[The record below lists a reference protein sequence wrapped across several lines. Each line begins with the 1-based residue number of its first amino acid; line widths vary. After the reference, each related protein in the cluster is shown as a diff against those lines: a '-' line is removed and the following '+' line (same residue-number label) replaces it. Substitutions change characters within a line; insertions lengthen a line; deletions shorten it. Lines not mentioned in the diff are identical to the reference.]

1 MRRRKTPV
9 LRVLLVVL
17 DLLLLLWCASPVF
30 SGVWHVG
37 MTGAVAA
44 EFAVLVVL
52 LFWPGFKR
60 LVRAVWSKWAGKA
73 ALCAFGVV
81 LAAGIGTCLVFTGQM
96 LYAAYGGP
104 APQSHTVVILGAKVD
119 PAGQPS
125 AALAARLDLGAA
137 YLQEH
142 PDAVCIVTG
151 GQGANEPVS
160 EAKAMQAYLSA
171 RGIDPSRILLED
183 RATDTRENLAYCA
196 AILKEQGLSD
206 QIVLVTDGYHQW
218 RAQMLAREAGLTPQ
232 PLANATRFDMLPGY
246 WVREWF
252 ALAEYLFLGG

>member
-1 MRRRKTPV
+1 MKRRKTPV
-9 LRVLLVVL
+9 LRIVLTVL

-37 MTGAVAA
+37 MTAAVAA
-44 EFAVLVVL
+44 ELAALAVL
-52 LFWPGFKR
+52 LFWPGFQR
-60 LVRAVWSKWAGKA
+60 LIRVIGSKWAGKA
-73 ALCAFGVV
+73 VLCVLGAV
-81 LAAGIGTCLVFTGQM
+81 LAVGIGTCLAFTGQM

-104 APQSHTVVILGAKVD
+104 APQSDTVVILGAKVD

-142 PDAVCIVTG
+142 PDAVCLVTG

-160 EAKAMQAYLSA
+160 EAKAMQTYLSA

-183 RATDTRENLAYCA
+183 RATNTRENLSYCA
-196 AILKEQGLSD
+196 AILKEQGLSS
-206 QIVLVTDGYHQW
+206 QVVLVTDGYHQW
-218 RAQMLAREAGLTPQ
+218 RSQMLAREAGLSPQ